1 MATSDPGLTPWAML
15 KAFSLIS
22 LVSVAFSVSVDLQST
37 LLERDYKSRII
48 YTLDYKSK
56 VTEAIKAESLLIAQ
70 GVSPG
75 SNMKSRNG
83 ALKVRHQNPIVSLL
97 QSLFSGVTYLNLG
110 LTP

>member
-1 MATSDPGLTPWAML
+1 MAASNPGLTPWAML

-37 LLERDYKSRII
+37 LLERDYKSRIT
-48 YTLDYKSK
+48 YTLNYKSK
-56 VTEAIKAESLLIAQ
+56 TTEATKAESLLIAQ

-75 SNMKSRNG
+75 SSMKSRNG

-97 QSLFSGVTYLNLG
+97 QSLFLDGG
-110 LTP
+110 